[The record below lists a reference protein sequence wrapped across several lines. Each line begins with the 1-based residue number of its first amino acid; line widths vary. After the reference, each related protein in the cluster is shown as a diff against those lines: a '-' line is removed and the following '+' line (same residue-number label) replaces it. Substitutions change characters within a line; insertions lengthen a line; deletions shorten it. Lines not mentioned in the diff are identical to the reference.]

1 MIQSLTPDLLYRS
14 CPDDIFTSSPST
26 TSLLPHELI
35 DQQRAQ
41 EALKMG
47 LTIQSDGFNVF
58 VSGEEGTGKLTAV
71 RSFLEKITQTAPT
84 PKDWCYVYNFKD
96 SYHPNSI
103 ALPAGKGNELKKD
116 MKDFIAD
123 CIQVLMKV
131 FESEEYANR
140 RQQIKDQF
148 DRKQA
153 ELSFTINQKA
163 AAESLVI
170 KQTPWEIFTVP
181 LVDGQPMSDE
191 HFDNLPVTEK
201 KVLQE
206 TQTRFTNAMTGIIK
220 QQRQLEK
227 ELMTEYKKL
236 ESEVATFSVKELIE
250 EMANKYADLQEVIH
264 YLNEVQEDL
273 LQNLGDFMMAYKE
286 RMETSIG
293 RENDFLKRYS
303 INVVVDNSSTK
314 GAPIVIEANPTYNN
328 LIGTVEKESIMG
340 SLITDF
346 TMIRK
351 GSLHVANG
359 GYLIIRASE
368 LFKNYFSWEALKR
381 SLRTKHITI
390 EEVAEQLGYLSTK
403 SLKPDPIP
411 LTVKVVLVGNP
422 IYYHLLYEYDLDFK
436 SLFKIK
442 AEFNSDMERTKE
454 NMINFVIF
462 FRELSKKEGLL
473 ESDTDTLKRLVEYG
487 SRCTEDQN
495 KISTRLG
502 LVADVLREANH
513 YALQEKSAT
522 IRSTDVVNAIEK
534 KLYRSNLIAERINDM
549 ICNKHILMDIRGKK
563 VGQVNAL
570 SIIDMGDILIGKP
583 NRITCTVNIGKE
595 GVITIEREAEMSGP
609 IHTKGVMILSGYL
622 ADKFFQDKPVSLS
635 ARLVFEQSYSEIEG
649 DSASSTELYALLS
662 ALSKIPIKQGIAV
675 TGSVN
680 QKGEIQPI
688 GGVNE
693 KIEGYFE
700 VCKLLGLDG
709 EQGVLLPASN
719 VQNLM
724 LKQEVVQAVKEG
736 KFHIWSVETIEEG
749 ITILTGME
757 AGSADEEESLFHLV
771 DTALNEYA
779 DRIKEF
785 AEDEA

>member
-1 MIQSLTPDLLYRS
+1 MIQSLTPDLLYRP
-14 CPDDIFTSSPST
+14 CPDDVFTSFPT
-26 TSLLPHELI
+26 EQPALPMELI

-47 LTIQSDGFNVF
+47 LTIRSDGFNVF

-71 RSFLEKITQTAPT
+71 KSFLEKIAGSATAPS
-84 PKDWCYVYNFKD
+84 DWCYVYNFKD
-96 SYHPNSI
+96 PYRPNRIS
-103 ALPAGKGNELKKD
+103 LPAGKANQLKKD
-116 MKDFIAD
+116 MKDFVAD
-123 CIQVLMKV
+123 CIQVLTKV
-131 FESEEYANR
+131 FESEEYAGR

-148 DRKQA
+148 DRKQS
-153 ELSFTINQKA
+153 ELSFTINQQA
-163 AAESLVI
+163 ANESLAI

-181 LVDGQPMSDE
+181 LVNGQPMSDE
-191 HFDNLPVTEK
+191 EFDKLPVAEK

-206 TQTRFTNAMTGIIK
+206 KQTRFTNAMTSILK

-227 ELMTEYKKL
+227 EMMGNYKQL
-236 ESEVATFSVKELIE
+236 ESEAATYAVKELME
-250 EMANKYADLQEVIH
+250 EMSHTYSELPDVLH
-264 YLNEVQEDL
+264 YLTEVQEDL
-273 LQNLGDFMMAYKE
+273 LQNLGDFMLAYKE
-286 RMETSIG
+286 RMETPVS
-293 RENDFLKRYS
+293 RENDFLQRYS
-303 INVVVDNSSTK
+303 INVLVDNTSTL
-314 GAPIVIEANPTYNN
+314 GSPIVIEANPTYNN
-328 LIGTVEKESIMG
+328 LIGTVEKESVMG

-351 GSLHVANG
+351 GSLHIANG

-368 LFKNYFSWEALKR
+368 LFKNFFSWEALKR

-403 SLKPDPIP
+403 SLKPEPIP
-411 LTVKVVLVGNP
+411 LNIKVVLVGNP

-442 AEFNSDMERTKE
+442 AEFDSDMKRTKE
-454 NMINFVIF
+454 NTINFISF
-462 FRELSKKEGLL
+462 FRELAKKEGLQNV
-473 ESDTDTLKRLVEYG
+473 ETAALKRLVEYA

-502 LVADVLREANH
+502 LIADILREANH
-513 YALQEKSAT
+513 YAVQKQST
-522 IRSTDVVNAIEK
+522 SIRSEDVLNAIEK
-534 KLYRSNLIAERINDM
+534 RVYRSNLVAERINDM

-583 NRITCTVNIGKE
+583 NRITCSVNIGKE

-709 EQGVLLPASN
+709 EQGVLLPSAN

-724 LKQEVVQAVKEG
+724 LKDEVVQAVKDQ
-736 KFHIWSVETIEEG
+736 KFHIWSVDTIEEG
-749 ITILTGME
+749 ISILTGIH
-757 AGSADEEESLFHLV
+757 AGSADEEESIFHLV

-779 DRIKEF
+779 DRIREF

>member
-1 MIQSLTPDLLYRS
+1 
-14 CPDDIFTSSPST
+14 
-26 TSLLPHELI
+26 
-35 DQQRAQ
+35 
-41 EALKMG
+41 
-47 LTIQSDGFNVF
+47 
-58 VSGEEGTGKLTAV
+58 
-71 RSFLEKITQTAPT
+71 
-84 PKDWCYVYNFKD
+84 
-96 SYHPNSI
+96 
-103 ALPAGKGNELKKD
+103 
-116 MKDFIAD
+116 
-123 CIQVLMKV
+123 
-131 FESEEYANR
+131 
-140 RQQIKDQF
+140 
-148 DRKQA
+148 
-153 ELSFTINQKA
+153 
-163 AAESLVI
+163 
-170 KQTPWEIFTVP
+170 
-181 LVDGQPMSDE
+181 
-191 HFDNLPVTEK
+191 
-201 KVLQE
+201 
-206 TQTRFTNAMTGIIK
+206 
-220 QQRQLEK
+220 
-227 ELMTEYKKL
+227 
-236 ESEVATFSVKELIE
+236 
-250 EMANKYADLQEVIH
+250 
-264 YLNEVQEDL
+264 
-273 LQNLGDFMMAYKE
+273 
-286 RMETSIG
+286 
-293 RENDFLKRYS
+293 
-303 INVVVDNSSTK
+303 
-314 GAPIVIEANPTYNN
+314 
-328 LIGTVEKESIMG
+328 
-340 SLITDF
+340 
-346 TMIRK
+346 
-351 GSLHVANG
+351 VANG

-473 ESDTDTLKRLVEYG
+473 ESDTDALKRLVEYG